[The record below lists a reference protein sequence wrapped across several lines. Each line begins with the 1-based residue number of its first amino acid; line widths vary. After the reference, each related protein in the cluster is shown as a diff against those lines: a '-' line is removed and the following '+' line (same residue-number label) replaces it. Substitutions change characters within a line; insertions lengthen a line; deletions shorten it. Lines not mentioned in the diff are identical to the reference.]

1 MKYTF
6 SLFLKISQKVTVFC
20 YHGMSV
26 RPYVLSRHHQ
36 QTVVTMSTSD
46 DNLLSSLPGGMVSL
60 HSPSEGQ
67 DWQPILHSSNQ
78 VVLYNPKSHAL
89 SISRFSSS
97 HDLTVRNN
105 ACPYCRRALPEGF
118 EHFTEDSDF
127 DVVDPMHHT
136 RKPDY
141 FHLLAAANENTSVPP
156 SLTAHEDNGPADSQ
170 SGGTSRAFP
179 PNTLA
184 EGYFKRFFQEDYKLG
199 MGANGSVYLCQ
210 VSPIN

>member
-1 MKYTF
+1 
-6 SLFLKISQKVTVFC
+6 
-20 YHGMSV
+20 MSV
-26 RPYVLSRHHQ
+26 RPYVLSSRCR
-36 QTVVTMSTSD
+36 VVTMSASD
-46 DNLLSSLPGGMVSL
+46 DNLLPGGIVSL
-60 HSPSEGQ
+60 HSLSEEQ

-89 SISRFSSS
+89 SISRFSRS

-118 EHFTEDSDF
+118 EHLSENNDF

-156 SLTAHEDNGPADSQ
+156 SLTAHEDSGSADSR

-210 VSPIN
+210 VSEPHLLSSWACVRAGRHNVVDR